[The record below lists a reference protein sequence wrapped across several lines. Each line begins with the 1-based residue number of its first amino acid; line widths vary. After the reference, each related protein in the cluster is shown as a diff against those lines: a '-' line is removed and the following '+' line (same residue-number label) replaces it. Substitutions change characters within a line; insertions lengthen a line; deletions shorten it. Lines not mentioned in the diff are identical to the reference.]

1 MSTWAPRDSLCSIA
15 WISIH
20 PASSRAPRSAPS
32 KVAGRVVA
40 LGVVVDVEPVVEVVP
55 DLSLG
60 GRPVVVVAEALV
72 FVPPLWIAF
81 NQFPGAISSATVI
94 GSNTDQ
100 AITVSG
106 SVSGPEFTESYGD
119 ALESAGY
126 TQESTFESGDTIN
139 RVYMDDAWTIGVVYF
154 GDASENQVT
163 VSIYSSS

>member
-1 MSTWAPRDSLCSIA
+1 MSRSIRILLITIVA
-15 WISIH
+15 GLAIL
-20 PASSRAPRSAPS
+20 PVAMNFLSRAAGPGDLLMALHWGKIKAAGELIAGGADLNATDSEGNAAHSSATAA
-32 KVAGRVVA
+32 KDTVAPE
-40 LGVVVDVEPVVEVVP
+40 L
-55 DLSLG
+55 
-60 GRPVVVVAEALV
+60 
-72 FVPPLWIAF
+72 
-81 NQFPGAISSATVI
+81 AISSATVI